1 VAAAMPL
8 TVSIT
13 VDHLL
18 RSIKTTNIVPF
29 GYQSL
34 GKLLLD
40 RPVAED
46 LKPYDFTFFIENTL
60 FWVIAGY
67 LLKLCYDLYWR
78 DKDYGKKLL
87 IALPLLYFPALEA
100 MQLIILNR
108 ITDINDVLA
117 GYIGTAI
124 GIAVYNATAEYR
136 RQARNEVQWLFI
148 PLMCYL
154 IYILFSGFRPFDWSL
169 ESRVIEMDLLPEN
182 LIPFYAYFRVTG
194 LSNLFDLL
202 ASLFFFLPVGLYWA
216 YQRMAAGHDYAG
228 TFLRTTLAG
237 LAVGTVIELTQLFSF
252 SRVAEVTD
260 ILAYGVGGWLGT
272 FILYYFEKQIRPVL
286 DAHPTSRQAPCAT
299 APTHPD
305 RPPR

>member
-1 VAAAMPL
+1 
-8 TVSIT
+8 
-13 VDHLL
+13 
-18 RSIKTTNIVPF
+18 
-29 GYQSL
+29 
-34 GKLLLD
+34 
-40 RPVAED
+40 
-46 LKPYDFTFFIENTL
+46 
-60 FWVIAGY
+60 
-67 LLKLCYDLYWR
+67 
-78 DKDYGKKLL
+78 
-87 IALPLLYFPALEA
+87 
-100 MQLIILNR
+100 
-108 ITDINDVLA
+108 
-117 GYIGTAI
+117 
-124 GIAVYNATAEYR
+124 
-136 RQARNEVQWLFI
+136 
-148 PLMCYL
+148 
-154 IYILFSGFRPFDWSL
+154 
-169 ESRVIEMDLLPEN
+169 
-182 LIPFYAYFRVTG
+182 FRVTG